1 MQVVFAGKKKKT
13 GGLIRCSSE
22 NSGSGQS
29 FTYMRKFKSDNREAA
44 GGEQSNKKMLRKG
57 RSESFAL
64 NPQLST
70 CDTDS
75 FVEIIIC

>member
-1 MQVVFAGKKKKT
+1 MIIGRQLEESRA
-13 GGLIRCSSE
+13 I
-22 NSGSGQS
+22 
-29 FTYMRKFKSDNREAA
+29 
-44 GGEQSNKKMLRKG
+44 KKMLRKD